1 MYHPQTDNKS
11 TEIMHDCAAGLLP
24 KQAFRSEPRGLRS
37 GRVSAPSDAQ
47 RFRALITLL
56 KMHKQ
61 APNVSERDC
70 RATATIFSVQKTNR
84 PAASRNPSLG
94 AHHFVWDR
102 TYAALCHSDVHR
114 KHSYP
119 VYTPYAYHTYAQN
132 SGGTQPT
139 ANHSHIHP
147 PPSSLTALPGTGPQS
162 GRQRCADLYREH
174 PERIKNVVQKAKD
187 HAAESRGPIK
197 LSTEHGALWRHLL
210 DRHGI
215 LDGKRVPCCWTG
227 CSATLKSNSLV
238 QHLKSAHFKL
248 RLKCPSCPTT
258 FRREDTLKRHLSGER
273 WVPEQN

>member
-1 MYHPQTDNKS
+1 MYIASIHIPS
-11 TEIMHDCAAGLLP
+11 TPPTHTTPTHSIMQGKTYGDSLEPLEEFFQRAHQMFLMTPPMDHSPFLP
-24 KQAFRSEPRGLRS
+24 T
-37 GRVSAPSDAQ
+37 PS
-47 RFRALITLL
+47 
-56 KMHKQ
+56 
-61 APNVSERDC
+61 
-70 RATATIFSVQKTNR
+70 
-84 PAASRNPSLG
+84 
-94 AHHFVWDR
+94 
-102 TYAALCHSDVHR
+102 
-114 KHSYP
+114 
-119 VYTPYAYHTYAQN
+119 N

-197 LSTEHGALWRHLL
+197 CELPGCDATVSTEHGALWRHLL

-227 CSATLKSNSLV
+227 CSATLKSSSLV